1 MMWGGARKFEKNYF
15 NKKENKEMVLN
26 KAHALIKKSST
37 AGEINE
43 QKANT
48 LINNPPGKNR
58 KNNNIVPVTTG
69 GGGGGNQGG
78 GGGEVPQEIMFSAID
93 KQNHYRSMVA
103 AMCNIL
109 EDV

>member
-1 MMWGGARKFEKNYF
+1 MRCTKDWEKSYF
-15 NKKENKEMVLN
+15 SQPKNKEMVLN
-26 KAHALIKKSST
+26 RAHALIKKSS
-37 AGEINE
+37 AAKEINE

-48 LINNPPGKNR
+48 LINNPPGKQ
-58 KNNNIVPVTTG
+58 KKGKVIPVTTG
-69 GGGGGNQGG
+69 GGGGGGSQG

>member
-1 MMWGGARKFEKNYF
+1 MCIRD
-15 NKKENKEMVLN
+15 
-26 KAHALIKKSST
+26 S
-37 AGEINE
+37 
-43 QKANT
+43 
-48 LINNPPGKNR
+48 PPGR
-58 KNNNIVPVTTG
+58 KKKDKGKVVPVTTSG
-69 GGGGGNQGG
+69 GGGGSQGGGG